1 MEKKILK
8 DRLLLID
15 ANSLIHRAFH
25 ALPSFKTPDGEPSGA
40 LYGLASM
47 LIRILRENPPRYA
60 AAAFDTPEPTFRKK
74 EYKEYK
80 ATRAPVADELIS
92 QLAEAENL
100 FTAFGIKSF
109 KAPGFEAD
117 DIVATIAERFGG
129 TDNLQVIILSGD
141 LDTLQMV
148 DGNKIV
154 VEFPKKGIS
163 QTVIYDRD
171 EVKNRFDI
179 EPDELRD
186 YKGLAG
192 DASDNIP
199 GVPGIGP
206 KTAAKLINKYG
217 PLEKMYKEIE
227 EVGMSD
233 EKLRKKLMEYKD
245 QALLSKRLA
254 TLMTDVP
261 VDVELNDIETE
272 ILFDKSDALA
282 YAKRLGS
289 ETLLGRIENDLPNRY
304 TS

>member
-1 MEKKILK
+1 MK

-25 ALPSFKTPDGEPSGA
+25 ALPNFKMPSGEPSGA
-40 LYGLASM
+40 LYGLMSM
-47 LIRILRENPPRYA
+47 LIRVLRENPPRYA

-80 ATRAPVADELIS
+80 ATRSPAVSDLIS
-92 QLAEAENL
+92 QLKEADKL
-100 FTAFGIKSF
+100 FSAFGIKSF

-117 DIVATIAERFGG
+117 DIVATLAERFAGV
-129 TDNLQVIILSGD
+129 DNLQVVILSGD

-148 DGNKIV
+148 SGDKIV

-163 QTVIYDRD
+163 QTVIYDDAR
-171 EVKNRFDI
+171 VKERFDVK
-179 EPDELRD
+179 PSELKD

-192 DASDNIP
+192 DSSDNIP

-227 EVGMSD
+227 EIGMTD
-233 EKLRKKLMEYKD
+233 EKLRKKLIEYKD

-254 TLMTDVP
+254 TLVTNVP
-261 VDVELNDIETE
+261 VEVLLDEIETAK
-272 ILFDKSDALA
+272 LFDKKDALA
-282 YAKRLGS
+282 YAKYLGS
-289 ETLLGRIENDLPNRY
+289 ETLTSRIENDLPKRY
-304 TS
+304 NSKEKSK